1 MRQTIKVE
9 DILEYGNK
17 LLMIDPDMCSTYPAL
32 ASKEY
37 KEAVCDMLEKI
48 LHMSDRYSG
57 YWVIDS
63 HKQESN
69 DVNSPLYW
77 KRKYYIKNK

>member
-17 LLMIDPDMCSTYPAL
+17 MLLIDPDMCSTYPAL

-37 KEAVCDMLEKI
+37 KEAICDMLEKI
-48 LHMSDRYSG
+48 LHMADRYAG
-57 YWVIDS
+57 YQVI
-63 HKQESN
+63 ESDKIESTEHN
-69 DVNSPLYW
+69 NPLYW
-77 KRKYYIKNK
+77 KRKYYIKHK